1 MYTVPMAY
9 LLWFLSGFGVM
20 GFHRFY
26 LGKIGTGVLYC
37 ITGGLF
43 MVGAIVDF
51 FRLPDMVREA
61 NLGFRYREV
70 LMDERNRFPAA
81 RRPKES
87 IEKTILRAA
96 KKNRGRTTPAEI
108 ALASDLSMEQ
118 AQKYL
123 EKLASKGYAEMR
135 VKKSGVIVYVFPEFV
150 DDDVDYEDF

>member
-1 MYTVPMAY
+1 MYTVPIAY
-9 LLWFLSGFGVM
+9 LLWLLSGCGAL

-37 ITGGLF
+37 MTGGLF

-61 NLGFRYREV
+61 NLRFRYHEV
-70 LMDERNRFPAA
+70 FMEERSSLPAA
-81 RRPKES
+81 GRPKES
-87 IEKTILRAA
+87 IEKTILRTA

-108 ALASDLSMEQ
+108 ALESDLSMEQ

-135 VKKSGVIVYVFPEFV
+135 VKKSGLIVYVFPEFV
-150 DDDVDYEDF
+150 DDDTEYEDF